1 MLGFID
7 SADSHLMSTRSCGAC
22 SLHSSH
28 RHALEE
34 IRKVPISKRQI
45 LCLIALAYGNFCV
58 AACVSLQAPFFP
70 AECDNK
76 GVSSQVYGLIF
87 GIYELVILTAS
98 PIFGKMVIKI
108 QFYSSPTTWDFC
120 LFSFSSLM
128 FLPISSSNL
137 VFFSPVSPRCFSGK
151 ESNNHLHHDHDSELT
166 QF

>member
-1 MLGFID
+1 MNLFCVFFFFFNKVLTLRLTLLLPLCGLIVFREIMLGFID
-7 SADSHLMSTRSCGAC
+7 SADSHLLSTRSCGAC

-34 IRKVPISKRQI
+34 IKKVPISKRQI

-76 GVSSQVYGLIF
+76 GVSSLVYGLIF

-98 PIFGKMVIKI
+98 PIFGKMVNEPRDH
-108 QFYSSPTTWDFC
+108 FH
-120 LFSFSSLM
+120 
-128 FLPISSSNL
+128 FL
-137 VFFSPVSPRCFSGK
+137 
-151 ESNNHLHHDHDSELT
+151 
-166 QF
+166 